1 MKRVACIFSGQGSQ
15 YVGMGKDLYES
26 FPAARQMFDQA
37 NAALGFDIKEIC
49 FEGPEPALFETKN
62 QQLGIVI
69 ISSICGALIKE
80 KIQPIAYAGLSLGE
94 YTAVWAAG
102 CISFEELLILVKE
115 RASAMQEA
123 AVNNP
128 SNMIAVMDAPLK
140 TIEKVC
146 ASVGKAYVANINS
159 PSQVV
164 VSVSRDNVEALVSRI
179 AQSGA
184 GRTAVLNVSGGFHSP
199 FMKSAEQR
207 LKRAL
212 SSITFKDGAV
222 PVVSNID
229 AGAYNDGGK
238 IRENLLAQLTG
249 RVLWK
254 DSLELLFDMADEFYE
269 LGPSRILKGLLR
281 KFDRKIEVRTV
292 GKKDEVEA
300 VLVS

>member
-26 FPAARQMFDQA
+26 FPVARQMFEQA
-37 NAALGFDIKEIC
+37 NAALGFDIKNIC
-49 FEGPEPALFETKN
+49 FEGPEPALLETKN

-69 ISSICGALIKE
+69 VSSICGSLIKK
-80 KIQPIAYAGLSLGE
+80 KIQPAAYAGLSLGE
-94 YTAVWAAG
+94 YAAVWAAG
-102 CISFEELLILVKE
+102 CISFEELLALVKE
-115 RASAMQEA
+115 RALAMQEA

-128 SNMIAVMDAPLK
+128 SAMVAVMDVPIE

-146 ASVGKAYVANINS
+146 AGVEKAYVANINS
-159 PSQVV
+159 SSQVV
-164 VSVSRDNVEALVSRI
+164 VSVSRDSVEALVNRI
-179 AQSGA
+179 ARLGM
-184 GRTAVLNVSGGFHSP
+184 GRTVVLNVSGGFHSP

-212 SSITFKDGAV
+212 FSIAFKDGAV

-229 AGAYNDGGK
+229 AGAYTDGEK

-254 DSLELLFDMADEFYE
+254 DSMELLFGMADEFYE

-281 KFDRKIEVRTV
+281 KFGRKIEVRTV
-292 GKKDEVEA
+292 GKKEEIEGI
-300 VLVS
+300 